1 MTRANVFASVLTA
14 TIAGLFSLQAC
25 ARVATP
31 AADTPAP
38 AAAPAAATPA
48 TPARPAATPRAIG
61 AWRLGTN
68 YTLLET
74 PVPPAV
80 GAGKIEVVEVFWY
93 GCGHCYAL
101 DPALESWKA
110 DKPEFIELVRVPVI
124 WGPAHQQH
132 AKLYYTIQ
140 ALGRPDLHAKIF
152 DAIHRGGKPLAA
164 QSDEEARAMQ
174 MEFLKEHGVSEKNF
188 NAAYDSMPV
197 AANVQHARSLTEQ
210 YVVASVPLIIVNGKY
225 VTGVGPAGGAPQLLS
240 LINDLAASEKGR

>member
-1 MTRANVFASVLTA
+1 MTRANVFANVLA
-14 TIAGLFSLQAC
+14 AAVAGLFSLQAC
-25 ARVATP
+25 ARVSTP
-31 AADTPAP
+31 AVE
-38 AAAPAAATPA
+38 AAAPAAAKPSARAAANPA
-48 TPARPAATPRAIG
+48 NIG

-68 YTLLET
+68 YTLLEI
-74 PVPPAV
+74 PHPPTVA
-80 GAGKIEVVEVFWY
+80 AGKVEVTEVFWY

-110 DKPEFIELVRVPVI
+110 EKPEFVEFVRVPVM
-124 WGPAHQQH
+124 WGPSHRQH

-152 DAIHRGGKPLAA
+152 DAIHRSGKPLSAA
-164 QSDEEARAMQ
+164 SDEEARAMQ
-174 MEFLKEHGVSEKNF
+174 LDFLKQNGVTEASF

-197 AANVQHARSLTEQ
+197 AANVERARRVTEQ
-210 YVVASVPLIIVNGKY
+210 FAVASVPLIIVNGKY